1 MKTGRNLQ
9 ELLKELERQAEAKRD
24 YISPASSLKLEE
36 DGYTLSMGEQSF
48 GTTGL
53 FHKQMASA
61 LNIPVKYYEL
71 MQKEK
76 SELLAENVNSWLFD
90 RKQKYMVRTLDGRAR
105 ALLSDRYRRIDNA
118 EVASAVLPLFAGVA
132 GAEVMSSEV
141 TETKLYLKIV
151 NHRMEAKCVGDT
163 VQAGVVISNSE
174 VGMGAVMIRPLV
186 YTLVCK
192 NGLIVNSLGERKTHI
207 GRSLNG
213 FDGILS
219 DETKAA
225 EDKAFLLKLRDVVKA
240 ALDETVFRRVI
251 EELEK
256 AAENPITGHVE
267 EVVELTCREYGMTEW
282 EQEGILKYLISGGE
296 LSRYGLS
303 NAVTRASQDTDSYD
317 RATELESIGWN
328 VITMPSQRWREI
340 NASDHRY

>member
-1 MKTGRNLQ
+1 MKTGRNIQ
-9 ELLKELERQAEAKRD
+9 ELLRELRRQETEKRD
-24 YISPASSLKLEE
+24 YISPASSLRLLE
-36 DGYTLSMGEQSF
+36 DGQTLSMGEHGF
-48 GTTGL
+48 RTTAL
-53 FHKQMASA
+53 FHRQTADVLK
-61 LNIPVKYYEL
+61 IPVKYYSL

-76 SELLAENVNSWLFD
+76 PELLSENVNSWLSD
-90 RKQKYMVRTLDGRAR
+90 KKQKYMIRTLDGTAR
-105 ALLSDRYRRIDNA
+105 ALLSGRYRRIDNA
-118 EVASAVLPLFAGVA
+118 EVASAVLPLFAGVQ
-132 GAEVMSSEV
+132 GVEVVSCEV

-151 NHRMEAKCVGDT
+151 NHRIEARAVGDI
-163 VQAGVVISNSE
+163 VQAGVVVSNSE
-174 VGMGAVMIRPLV
+174 VGMGAVQIRPLV

-207 GRSLNG
+207 GRSLNM
-213 FDGILS
+213 FEGILS

-251 EELEK
+251 DELEK

-267 EVVELTCREYGMTEW
+267 EVVELTCREYGMTES
-282 EQEGILKYLISGGE
+282 EQEGILRYLISGGE

-303 NAVTRASQDTDSYD
+303 NAVTRASQDADSYD
-317 RATELESIGWN
+317 RATELESIGWD
-328 VITMPSQRWREI
+328 VITMPARQWKEI